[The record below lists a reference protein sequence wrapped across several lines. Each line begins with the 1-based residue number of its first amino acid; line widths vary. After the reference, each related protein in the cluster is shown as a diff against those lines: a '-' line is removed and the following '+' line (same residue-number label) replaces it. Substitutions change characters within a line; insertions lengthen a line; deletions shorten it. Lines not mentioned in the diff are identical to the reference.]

1 MKDDCKNATPLI
13 MAAWNGQLQAMEKL
27 LQWDVEVN
35 ARSKTMG
42 TALNQAIL
50 SGKLD
55 CVKLLIENHASVH
68 EFDLEDPDNYTCLA
82 PISLSALLSG
92 REIFGYLMKA
102 CWPSMSQPVRNQA
115 LNFGALAG
123 RMDAVNQLTDYEYSN
138 LALQTALLHAAANQ
152 QLDTMR
158 IFLQKCP
165 ELDVGDVLCQVAATK
180 GDLKIIDEMVS
191 NIWKYS
197 LKYGEIPQEL
207 RNKALYHAVDME
219 NEPTVRILLEVV
231 KADANATG
239 EE

>member
-1 MKDDCKNATPLI
+1 

-27 LQWDVEVN
+27 LQWDAEVN

-68 EFDLEDPDNYTCLA
+68 DFNLDDPDNFVYLA

-92 REIFGYLMKA
+92 RNIFGYLMKA
-102 CWPSMSQPVRNQA
+102 CWPSMPQPVRNQA
-115 LNFGALAG
+115 LNSAAMAG
-123 RMDAVNQLTDYEYSN
+123 RMDAVNQLTHYEYSN
-138 LALQTALLHAAANQ
+138 LALQTALSRAAENQ
-152 QLDTMR
+152 QWDTMR
-158 IFLQKCP
+158 FFF
-165 ELDVGDVLCQVAATK
+165 ERYSVLDVGDVLCQVAAAK
-180 GDLKIIDEMVS
+180 GDPKRIDDMVLT
-191 NIWKYS
+191 IWKYS
-197 LKYGEIPQEL
+197 LKHEPISQEL

-219 NEPTVRILLEVV
+219 NESTVRILLEDV

-239 EE
+239 EK